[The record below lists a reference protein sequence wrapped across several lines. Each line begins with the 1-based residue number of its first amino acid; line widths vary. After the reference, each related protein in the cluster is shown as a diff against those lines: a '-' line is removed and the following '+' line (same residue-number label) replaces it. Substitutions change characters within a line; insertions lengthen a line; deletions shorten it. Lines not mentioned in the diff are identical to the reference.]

1 LVVAEL
7 FGAEAALSY
16 YHDWSSPILFL
27 LALGL
32 LLLLGKVLGCSQL
45 RDDIF

>member
-1 LVVAEL
+1 VL
-7 FGAEAALSY
+7 FGEQVALSY

-27 LALGL
+27 MALGL
-32 LLLLGKVLGCSQL
+32 FLLLGKVLRCSQL